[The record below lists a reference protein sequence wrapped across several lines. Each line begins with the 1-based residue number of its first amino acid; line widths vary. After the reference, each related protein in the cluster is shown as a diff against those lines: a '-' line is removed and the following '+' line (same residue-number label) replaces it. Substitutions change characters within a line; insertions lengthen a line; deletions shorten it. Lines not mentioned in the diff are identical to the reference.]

1 MHVISAGHV
10 YIDGGRVILV
20 RAVGFGCGSAALFI
34 STEACPA
41 QAGLVF
47 VVFTVIGT
55 DPSTMLGTGKI
66 IFVFS

>member
-1 MHVISAGHV
+1 M
-10 YIDGGRVILV
+10 ILV